1 MAWNPAMQQ
10 RAVDWLAAASTDN
23 AAAFK
28 AALAAEGLR
37 AVAEDGGGIEWW
49 ASPPMGRTAL
59 GNNLRPGGALT
70 HCKALLADFLRALPN
85 STKSDIVNVTGE
97 FDRSG
102 WLKYYLYEAANVRPT
117 LNGDE
122 QQMQSLIINALYF
135 QANTSVAFGETAGPA
150 LRQPLEAIGDSLYMG
165 ILYELLCM
173 GFHRIPATQQ
183 AAVAASPSDA
193 AIIAKMLWAG
203 DGAEVDGTPMKVV
216 KVKAKWRADSRPYSD
231 IKQANGFAT
240 KAESASY
247 AAYANLS
254 APWHPLSTEFGK
266 RWLWYRKFSGD
277 NCLYTVVSVGKAGK
291 DHKAYL
297 PYPLIKLSGGK
308 VTGLRGYK
316 GTREVLCRPVRGGNN
331 VKLALPVSET
341 YLYYFV
347 FAGLALDTGAMQG
360 KDAYP
365 EIGVGSI
372 PFNSVFGAVK
382 VTRFHL
388 GPETT
393 VSDDEGVLCVYNE
406 AHRNDD
412 NMRTIQ
418 ASYGQELFAK
428 MGQRFD
434 AVAQHAAPDAVKW
447 ASAGDGY
454 VDIRGVNAEFDFGGE
469 RYKVAQLP
477 QV

>member
-1 MAWNPAMQQ
+1 MELRAQQ
-10 RAVDWLAAASTDN
+10 LLANLPTDN

-28 AALAAEGLR
+28 SALAAEGLR
-37 AVAEDGGGIEWW
+37 AVSEDGVGIEWW
-49 ASPPMGRTAL
+49 ASPPLRRAAL
-59 GNNLRPGGALT
+59 ANGLRAGGAQA
-70 HCKALLADFLRALPN
+70 HCKALLTDFLRALPN

-102 WLKYYLYEAANVRPT
+102 WLKYYLYEAANMRT
-117 LNGDE
+117 SLKREE
-122 QQMQSLIINALYF
+122 QEMLSLIMNALYF
-135 QANTSVAFGETAGPA
+135 QANASAAFGETAGPA
-150 LRQPLEAIGDSLYMG
+150 LRQPLESIDDRLYMG
-165 ILYELLCM
+165 ILYELLCL
-173 GFHRIPATQQ
+173 GFNRIPATQQ
-183 AAVAASPSDA
+183 AAVAGSASDA
-193 AIIAKMLWAG
+193 AIIGRMMWAG
-203 DGAEVDGTPMKVV
+203 DGAEVNGTPVKVV
-216 KVKAKWRADSRPYSD
+216 KIKAKWRADARPFAE
-231 IKQANGFAT
+231 IKQSNGFST
-240 KAESASY
+240 KAQSDGY

-316 GTREVLCRPVRGGNN
+316 GTREVLCRPARGGAN

-360 KDAYP
+360 KEAYP

-372 PFNSVFGAVK
+372 PFNNVFGAVK

-388 GPETT
+388 GPEAS
-393 VSDDEGVLCVYNE
+393 VSDDEGVLCVFSQ

-412 NMRTIQ
+412 NLLTIR
-418 ASYGQELFAK
+418 ASYGQELFVK

-434 AVAQHAAPDAVKW
+434 TVAQQATPDAVKW

-454 VDIRGVNAEFDFGGE
+454 ADLGGLNAEFDYGGA
-469 RYKVAQLP
+469 RYKVAQAP
-477 QV
+477 QP